1 LLHEDPHN
9 LGRFPPAQDAV
20 YQRVRAELA
29 AGAKRSHWM
38 WFIFPQ
44 LQGLGSSAT
53 ARNFALAGLDEARA
67 YLAHPLLGVRLRECT
82 ALVIALEGRTAEE
95 IFGYPDHMKFHSSMT
110 LFARAAASEP
120 DRQLF
125 RQALAC
131 YFGGEEDPL
140 TVRGVTSGAGTSG

>member
-1 LLHEDPHN
+1 MEDPYN

-20 YQRVRAELA
+20 YRQVRAELA

-44 LQGLGSSAT
+44 LTGLGSSAT
-53 ARNFALAGLDEARA
+53 ARHFALSGLGEARA
-67 YLAHPLLGVRLRECT
+67 YLSQPLLGARLRECT
-82 ALVIALEGRTAEE
+82 ALVTGLRGRTVEE

-110 LFARAAASEP
+110 LFARAAASEA
-120 DRQLF
+120 DRSLF
-125 RQALAC
+125 REALAR

-140 TVRGVTSGAGTSG
+140 TVRALTSGAGTSG